1 MKIYNVFNSLEQ
13 PMGSKNAKKP
23 RGDFESFI
31 KDSIQKVNELQLESS
46 KQDTLFAV
54 GQVDNI
60 HEVMIAAQKAEI
72 ALQFTLEIKNKIM
85 DAYREIMRL
94 QV

>member
-1 MKIYNVFNSLEQ
+1 MNINNVINSFEQ
-13 PMGSKNAKKP
+13 PLTFKNEKKQV
-23 RGDFESFI
+23 GDFGSFM
-31 KDSIQKVNELQLESS
+31 KESIQKVNELQLESE
-46 KQDTLFAV
+46 KQDSLFAV

-72 ALQFTLEIKNKIM
+72 ALQFTLEIKNKIL